1 MSFQAYEPEDRAA
14 LSVPYS
20 SVVVSG
26 DLVALSGQ
34 VPITP
39 EGALVSDDFERQAEQ
54 VFANLEACVAA
65 AGCTLADVF
74 KVTGYLTSLD
84 DMPVYNEVYRRYF
97 QPPLPARVTVG
108 VDLPGFKL
116 EVEAWARK
124 PS

>member
-1 MSFQAYEPEDRAA
+1 
-14 LSVPYS
+14 
-20 SVVVSG
+20 
-26 DLVALSGQ
+26 

-54 VFANLEACVAA
+54 VFVNLEACVAA